1 MQNQMRLAND
11 RLTKDIVYP
20 FANANFLAKH
30 PPLCIEGG
38 EGVYVLD
45 GRGKRYIDGQ
55 GGLWNV
61 NAGHGRPE
69 IKQAII
75 EQLDKLSF
83 YSMFGNTTTMPID
96 RARRIA
102 LPADGA

>member
-20 FANANFLAKH
+20 FAMPISWPRH

-38 EGVYVLD
+38 EGVYVFD

-69 IKQAII
+69 IKQAIV
-75 EQLDKLSF
+75 E
-83 YSMFGNTTTMPID
+83 
-96 RARRIA
+96 
-102 LPADGA
+102 